1 MNWKLQTDEMV
12 STWTD
17 MQKKMWN
24 SWLDA
29 VKGFGSS
36 QATDSWKADYKK
48 NLEAWEGSVTQA
60 LDSQMDWIRKWSD
73 KVNGD
78 KNIPESVNTWAS
90 QVQEMMK
97 GWTEA
102 QSQLWSAWFDS
113 VKNLDPSQIATNWD
127 TEGKQV
133 LVAWQEAAQRAQE
146 ALQEWSKAS
155 VSLVKKD
162 GAAKK
167 K

>member
-12 STWTD
+12 GTWTD

-29 VKGFGSS
+29 VKGFGQN
-36 QATDSWKADYKK
+36 QASDTWKADYKK
-48 NLEAWEGSVTQA
+48 NLEAWEGSVNQA
-60 LDSQMDWIRKWSD
+60 LESQMDWIKKWSE
-73 KVNGD
+73 KVNYD
-78 KNIPESVNTWAS
+78 QNIPESVTTWAS

-113 VKNLDPSQIATNWD
+113 VKSLDPSNIKANWD
-127 TEGKQV
+127 GEGQQV
-133 LVAWQEAAQRAQE
+133 LLAWKEAAQRAQE
-146 ALQEWSKAS
+146 ALGEWSKAS
-155 VSLVKKD
+155 ASL
-162 GAAKK
+162 AAKK
-167 K
+167 DKK